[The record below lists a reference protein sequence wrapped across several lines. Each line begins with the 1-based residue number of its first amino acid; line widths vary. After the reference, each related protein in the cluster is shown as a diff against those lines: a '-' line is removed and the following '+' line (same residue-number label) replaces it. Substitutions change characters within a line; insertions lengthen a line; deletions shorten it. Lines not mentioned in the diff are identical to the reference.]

1 VTKSSFTSEEN
12 RRAALV
18 AAEKRA
24 QELFEEIERR
34 KLLQSG
40 RDERAIEK
48 EIYSIALQEF
58 GVEKHWHKRI
68 VRSGPNTLTIAAD
81 NPPAR
86 TLDTN
91 DIVYVDLGPVF
102 EDWEADL
109 GRTYILGD
117 HPGAALVADLPIIF
131 ERVQKHYHAAPEMT
145 GAELYAF
152 AESSAEQA
160 GWIFGG
166 AIAGHLV
173 SEFAHAQIPGDKDL
187 TRIYP
192 GNPEPMRN
200 PDALGRQRH
209 WILEIHL
216 VDRTRT
222 YGGFYE
228 RLL

>member
-1 VTKSSFTSEEN
+1 MTKSSFTSEQS

-24 QELFEEIERR
+24 EKLFEEIEQRG
-34 KLLQSG
+34 LLRSG
-40 RDERAIEK
+40 RDEREIEK

-68 VRSGPNTLTIAAD
+68 VRSGPNTLTIATD
-81 NPPAR
+81 NPPTRIIEA
-86 TLDTN
+86 N

-109 GRTYILGD
+109 GRTYILGK
-117 HPGAALVADLPIIF
+117 HPGASLVADLPIIF
-131 ERVQKHYHAAPEMT
+131 ERVQAHYHASPEIP

-152 AESSAEQA
+152 AEKSAKES

-187 TRIYP
+187 TRIHP
-192 GNPEPMRN
+192 GNPESMRN
-200 PDALGRQRH
+200 PDAFGRERH

-216 VDRTRT
+216 VDQTRT

>member
-1 VTKSSFTSEEN
+1 VTKLNSALEED

-24 QELFEEIERR
+24 EKLFEKIERR
-34 KLLQSG
+34 GLLQSG
-40 RDERAIEK
+40 RDERQVEK
-48 EIYSIALQEF
+48 DIYAIALQEF

-81 NPPAR
+81 NPPSR
-86 TLDTN
+86 TIETD

-117 HPGAALVADLPIIF
+117 HPGALLVADLPVIF
-131 ERVQKHYHAAPEMT
+131 ERVQAHYHASPGIT
-145 GAELYAF
+145 GAELYTF
-152 AESSAEQA
+152 ATEAAAEA

-187 TRIYP
+187 TRIHP
-192 GNPEPMRN
+192 RNPKPMRD
-200 PDALGRQRH
+200 PDDLGRERH

-216 VDRTRT
+216 VDPTRS

>member
-1 VTKSSFTSEEN
+1 MTNSNPTSEAS

-18 AAEKRA
+18 ATEKRA
-24 QELFEEIERR
+24 EKLFEEIEQRG
-34 KLLQSG
+34 LLQLG
-40 RDERAIEK
+40 RDEREIEK
-48 EIYSIALQEF
+48 EIYSIALEKF

-86 TLDTN
+86 IIETN
-91 DIVYVDLGPVF
+91 DIIYVDLGPVF

-109 GRTYILGD
+109 GRTYVLGD
-117 HPGAALVADLPIIF
+117 HPGAPLVADLPVIF
-131 ERVQKHYHAAPEMT
+131 ERVQTHYHTSPGIT

-152 AESSAEQA
+152 AQKSAEEA

-166 AIAGHLV
+166 VIAGHLV
-173 SEFAHAQIPGDKDL
+173 SEFAHAQIPGEKDL
-187 TRIYP
+187 TRIHP
-192 GNPEPMRN
+192 RNPAPMRD
-200 PDALGRQRH
+200 PDSLGRERH

-216 VDRTRT
+216 VDPTRS